1 MKRFARIR
9 EAAPAILGI
18 VIFAALIL
26 WLALALGNAS
36 RASDAERLEQVRQSV
51 ENGITLCYAVEGAYP
66 ESLDYLTE
74 RYGVVLD
81 EARYLVH
88 YECFAA
94 NVRPT
99 VTVLRKGSGHEGL

>member
-1 MKRFARIR
+1 MKRFSRVKA
-9 EAAPAILGI
+9 AAPAALGI
-18 VIFAALIL
+18 VLFAAMIVWLI
-26 WLALALGNAS
+26 LALGNAS
-36 RASDAERLEQVRQSV
+36 YASDEERLAQVKQSV

-74 RYGVVLD
+74 SYGVVFD
-81 EARYLVH
+81 EDKYLVH

-99 VTVLRKGSGHEGL
+99 VTVIQRES